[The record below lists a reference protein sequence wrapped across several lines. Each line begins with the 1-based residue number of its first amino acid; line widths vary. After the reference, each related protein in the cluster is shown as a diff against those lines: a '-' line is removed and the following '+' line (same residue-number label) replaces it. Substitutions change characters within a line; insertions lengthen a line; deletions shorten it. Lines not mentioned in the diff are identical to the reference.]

1 MSELELA
8 KQIAGEGA
16 EKPADLIE
24 EFDKLRKSWRT
35 SPPVRECAT
44 KEAPMS
50 ELELAKKIAA
60 EVVAANTEPVLRF
73 TLERGEPGIFESKVG
88 GTPYLPRDMAWPLD
102 SKGMGMELLA
112 QVDCAALEGLPDFP
126 HTGLLQFF
134 FALDDVF
141 GIDFDDPVA
150 QKGFRVL
157 YHETVDSSVTAE
169 EVQAKKAAVPWPD
182 ESEYYTPVFENSR
195 IVFASPFV
203 QHINSQDFRAWVQFL
218 AKWNELHGTDYK
230 TQWDYYRATKI
241 SGEFPASPEKAPY
254 HQLGGYPYFTQED
267 PRTCADELADL
278 DVLLFQ
284 LDSDMLP
291 KEQGGKDLVLWGDCG
306 VGNFFINREALKKR
320 DFSRV
325 CYNWDCC

>member
-8 KQIAGEGA
+8 
-16 EKPADLIE
+16 
-24 EFDKLRKSWRT
+24 R
-35 SPPVRECAT
+35 
-44 KEAPMS
+44 
-50 ELELAKKIAA
+50 KIAA
-60 EVVAANTEPVLRF
+60 EIVAANTEPVLRF
-73 TLERGEPGIFESKVG
+73 TLERGEPGLLDSKVG
-88 GTPYLPRDMAWPLD
+88 GTPYLPHDIPWPLN
-102 SKGMGMELLA
+102 SNGMGMELLA
-112 QVDCAALEGLPDFP
+112 QVDCAALESLPDFP

-141 GIDFDDPVA
+141 GIDFDDQVA

-157 YHETVDSSVTAE
+157 YHETVDRSVT
-169 EVQAKKAAVPWPD
+169 VSDVLLKKGEAPQPED
-182 ESEYYTPVFENSR
+182 MEDYNPVFENCH
-195 IVFASPFV
+195 IVFGAPSV
-203 QHINSQDFRAWVQFL
+203 QHITEADFRAWKQFL
-218 AKWNELHGTDYK
+218 AKWNELHGTDFK
-230 TQWDYYRATKI
+230 NLWDYYRATKL
-241 SGEFPASPEKAPY
+241 SGEFPRREDKGPW
-254 HQLGGYPYFTQED
+254 HQLGGYPFFTQED
-267 PRTCADELADL
+267 PRTGDDELADL